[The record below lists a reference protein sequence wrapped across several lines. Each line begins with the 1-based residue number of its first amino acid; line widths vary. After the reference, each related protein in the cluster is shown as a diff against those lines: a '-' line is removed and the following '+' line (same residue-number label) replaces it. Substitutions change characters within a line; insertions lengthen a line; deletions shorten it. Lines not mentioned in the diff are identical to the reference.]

1 MDMDQDRMMLTS
13 PAAKTRQCSSCGKTL
28 SLNFFALDNREC
40 RRCEAQRSSQLQN
53 TLQELA

>member
-1 MDMDQDRMMLTS
+1 MNRMMLTS
-13 PAAKTRQCSSCGKTL
+13 PAAETRQCSSCGKTL

-53 TLQELA
+53 TPQELV